1 MATEKKRILVTV
13 HEDWPYRVLGI
24 ELSSYPI
31 ATALAQYARAI
42 EYATASVSHVLGRQE
57 WNYLADVLNGCGDI
71 YAESGLSARTCITA
85 EAEDAHRLNRTGDKW
100 FAPADPAVVAEGESP
115 DERVAA
121 LLLTLRGMSEIEGQA
136 VLLAVR
142 HFWEHADEID
152 HTADEWWS
160 ISHRTRKE
168 ETK

>member
-13 HEDWPYRVLGI
+13 HDEWPYRVLGI
-24 ELSSYPI
+24 EPSSYPI
-31 ATALAQYARAI
+31 ATALSQYARAI
-42 EYATASVSHVLGRQE
+42 EDATASVSQVLGRQE

-71 YAESGLSARTCITA
+71 YAESGLSARLVLTA

-100 FAPADPAVVAEGESP
+100 FAPDDPAVVVEGESP

-121 LLLTLRGMSEIEGQA
+121 LLLTLRGLSEIEAQA

-142 HFWEHADEID
+142 HFWERSEEID
-152 HTADEWWS
+152 HTVDEWWG
-160 ISHRTRKE
+160 IAHRMRPRE
-168 ETK
+168 